1 MADAITTA
9 VTGAVAAASAPLAT
23 GRPPEDVLLFALL
36 GSVVAVW
43 LDGTTPERG
52 KLLAWSWSTFMLVF
66 VSVLSGVVGSALL
79 QNLEGAPYIG
89 ALAKVQPWISACVI
103 AALIHRLGPLAWR
116 AAAARVRKDEGKP
129 SDVTAP

>member
-9 VTGAVAAASAPLAT
+9 VTGAVAAASAPLAA

-43 LDGTTPERG
+43 LDGTPPEKG
-52 KLLAWSWSTFMLVF
+52 KLLAWSWATFMLVF

-79 QNLEGAPYIG
+79 QNLEGAPYVG
-89 ALAKVQPWISACVI
+89 AVSKVQPWISACVI
-103 AALIHRLGPLAWR
+103 AALIHRLGPMAWR
-116 AAAARVRKDEGKP
+116 TFAARVRKETGEP
-129 SDVTAP
+129 SDVTTP